1 MSAPLITLTTD
12 FGVGSPYVAA
22 LKGVIFSINPAVQ
35 VVDISHAIAPQQI
48 REAALALEAIAPLF
62 PPGTIHVAVV
72 DPGVGTNRRIV
83 YACIHGQH
91 FIAPDNGIL
100 GRLADRWP
108 PSKMVEIRDAAFW
121 RPHVSA
127 TFHGRDIMA
136 PVAAHLS
143 LGVEPERLGPSCSQL
158 EKLDWP
164 EAKTMAN
171 RIEGE
176 VVAVDSFGNLVT
188 NITREM
194 LASVP
199 TDDSVTVRCDDHET
213 SGIFKTY
220 AEQPAMTLI
229 ALLGSNDQL
238 ELAIVNDS
246 AKAMLGVR
254 EGAQVVVSW

>member
-1 MSAPLITLTTD
+1 
-12 FGVGSPYVAA
+12 
-22 LKGVIFSINPAVQ
+22 
-35 VVDISHAIAPQQI
+35 
-48 REAALALEAIAPLF
+48 
-62 PPGTIHVAVV
+62 
-72 DPGVGTNRRIV
+72 
-83 YACIHGQH
+83 
-91 FIAPDNGIL
+91 
-100 GRLADRWP
+100 
-108 PSKMVEIRDAAFW
+108 
-121 RPHVSA
+121 
-127 TFHGRDIMA
+127 
-136 PVAAHLS
+136 
-143 LGVEPERLGPSCSQL
+143 
-158 EKLDWP
+158 
-164 EAKTMAN
+164 MAN